1 MAGARPRLIWF
12 RAIAADSSY
21 TEFELIVAE
30 TPFILDRQ
38 DFLCLWAFCTTR
50 LPELGWVGSLSRLC
64 SCEGRWS
71 PGAFITT
78 FPYFPLLLPSSV
90 PQSPTP
96 FQIKLPYRRQARSIP
111 QGTSAHSG
119 PKSDGRSSVC
129 TSTSTSDHAAGTR
142 VGVAAPG
149 TPEATCSQV
158 VNDGESFIPAQD
170 HLVCAH
176 QHAMGFGDGSHFQ
189 RNDVAFGPHCLAFS
203 LSGARWCPV
212 RWRHSPRRQRR
223 MVASS

>member
-1 MAGARPRLIWF
+1 MFMSFSSSMAGARPRLIWF

-78 FPYFPLLLPSSV
+78 FPYFPLLLPLSV
-90 PQSPTP
+90 PQSLTP
-96 FQIKLPYRRQARSIP
+96 FQTKLPFRRLARSVP

-119 PKSDGRSSVC
+119 PKPGRSSVALL
-129 TSTSTSDHAAGTR
+129 HPLQIMLRARG
-142 VGVAAPG
+142 
-149 TPEATCSQV
+149 
-158 VNDGESFIPAQD
+158 
-170 HLVCAH
+170 
-176 QHAMGFGDGSHFQ
+176 
-189 RNDVAFGPHCLAFS
+189 LAWQPR
-203 LSGARWCPV
+203 ARLKLPV
-212 RWRHSPRRQRR
+212 LRW
-223 MVASS
+223 